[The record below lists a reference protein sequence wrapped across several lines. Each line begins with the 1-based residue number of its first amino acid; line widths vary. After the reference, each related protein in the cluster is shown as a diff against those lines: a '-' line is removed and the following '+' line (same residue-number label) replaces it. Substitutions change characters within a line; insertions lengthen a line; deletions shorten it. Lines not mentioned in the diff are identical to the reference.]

1 MPRGQPTFGS
11 LMWMKMLINGSVL
24 WLFLKREIQKHKAL
38 GSNRTQMNSRI
49 PKPLTR
55 YQIVGVTSII
65 LQMTN
70 RGPGEEKRGE
80 GSLAS
85 HRPLVWLPGPS
96 KLVLYLQSPG
106 CKPFTW
112 ILHQNAWHP
121 RTEKRKKK
129 KFKSWEDWLQVCS
142 TVFHLL
148 VGPTGSPQSRW
159 PNVRRVQMCGQDALP
174 LRGPWTQV
182 LSASWSRRH
191 KSSIF
196 SELGITVKS
205 CAFY

>member
-1 MPRGQPTFGS
+1 MEFSFSCYITSILPWFKHVSPLVIFSKNMPRGQPTFGS

-24 WLFLKREIQKHKAL
+24 WLFLKWEIQKHKAL

-129 KFKSWEDWLQVCS
+129 SLSPGKTDCRSAVPFS
-142 TVFHLL
+142 TY
-148 VGPTGSPQSRW
+148 W
-159 PNVRRVQMCGQDALP
+159 
-174 LRGPWTQV
+174 
-182 LSASWSRRH
+182 
-191 KSSIF
+191 
-196 SELGITVKS
+196 
-205 CAFY
+205 